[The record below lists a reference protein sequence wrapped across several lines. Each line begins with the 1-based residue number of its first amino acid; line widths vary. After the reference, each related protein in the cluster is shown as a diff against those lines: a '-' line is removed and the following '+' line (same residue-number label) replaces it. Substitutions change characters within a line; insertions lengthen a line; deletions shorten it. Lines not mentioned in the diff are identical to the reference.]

1 MAVNDRLIM
10 IAVKLIYLL
19 TTQWQAVEIK
29 VTFND
34 MSYDVLFEGGGVEG
48 KAK

>member
-10 IAVKLIYLL
+10 IVVKLIYVL

-34 MSYDVLFEGGGVEG
+34 MSFEQSVLG
-48 KAK
+48 AIHI